1 MPSKAFAPQLAGLM
15 AVPGFL
21 QISVSN
27 ALAHSFGQRMQGIAV
42 AWLVLEMT
50 GSKFW
55 LGVVNGAPAISIVL
69 FSLVGGV
76 LADSRDARRVL
87 IATRLGLAANTMLTA
102 LLAAT
107 GAIGLTY
114 LVVYVLLIVGVAAID
129 MPVSRN
135 HILATVGGPRL
146 LAANSMQSVFMNV
159 VNIVTPVTIGVLIG
173 LGGSSAAFWLLGAG
187 YSIGALLILKTRL
200 QAATGEARQSN
211 PVGDVAAGLAYIRRT
226 PCVAALLGLAFLVPV
241 AGVYFAMVP
250 VYARE
255 VLAVGP
261 TGLGVL
267 VASFSVGS
275 LLGSLYLAVNGSIR
289 RRGFKLTVLG
299 IVFGCGMMAFAV
311 SESFVLSCGISFI
324 MGLCAGFWQNMLGAM
339 VQLVAAPEMRG
350 RVVSVFTM
358 AFQMMGIGWLA
369 AGFAASAFGNV
380 ATLLVAGS
388 AFTLLSVAVYALS
401 EDTRSID

>member
-1 MPSKAFAPQLAGLM
+1 
-15 AVPGFL
+15 
-21 QISVSN
+21 
-27 ALAHSFGQRMQGIAV
+27 
-42 AWLVLEMT
+42 
-50 GSKFW
+50 
-55 LGVVNGAPAISIVL
+55 
-69 FSLVGGV
+69 
-76 LADSRDARRVL
+76 
-87 IATRLGLAANTMLTA
+87 
-102 LLAAT
+102 
-107 GAIGLTY
+107 
-114 LVVYVLLIVGVAAID
+114 
-129 MPVSRN
+129 
-135 HILATVGGPRL
+135 
-146 LAANSMQSVFMNV
+146 MQSVFMNV
-159 VNIVTPVTIGVLIG
+159 VNIVTPLTIGVLIG

-187 YSIGALLILKTRL
+187 YSVGALLILKTRSL
-200 QAATGEARQSN
+200 APTGDARQSN
-211 PVGDVAAGLAYIRRT
+211 PLGDVAAGLAYIRRT

-289 RRGFKLTVLG
+289 RRGFRLTVLG
-299 IVFGCGMMAFAV
+299 IVFGGGMMAFAV
-311 SESFVLSCGISFI
+311 SDSFLLSCGISFV

-401 EDTRSID
+401 EETRSID